1 MKFQVLVAL
10 QNETL
15 MVWKDK
21 KNYFTEDELMEVIK
35 DQFKVSKDIDLIVK
49 LI

>member
-10 QNETL
+10 QDGPL
-15 MVWKDK
+15 LVGKDE
-21 KNYFTEDELMEVIK
+21 KNYFTEDELMEVIT

-49 LI
+49 AI